1 MCERVGVRGQN
12 PQVGASERMSLNEIS
27 ESEGMDG
34 QDRRSSVRA
43 RALLPCKITR
53 IEESEI
59 PALESRILDI
69 AVVDD
74 ERAQA
79 GLSEWGSREE
89 DLPRGMA
96 TLLREVRAL
105 RGQLAEI
112 QREVEVLRGDRLI
125 GRRWVVL
132 NDRGLWVPREG
143 SDELD
148 HLAEGDFVELR
159 MRLPTTSVSQVLAM
173 AEVIRARTGEK
184 GGVALEFRAISE
196 IHSGAIIQY
205 ALRRERQLARS
216 KLFSGVKL

>member
-1 MCERVGVRGQN
+1 
-12 PQVGASERMSLNEIS
+12 MSLNEKS
-27 ESEGMDG
+27 ESEGIDG
-34 QDRRSSVRA
+34 EDRRSSVRA
-43 RALLPCKITR
+43 RALLPCTIVK
-53 IEESEI
+53 IEEPDI

-96 TLLREVRAL
+96 TMLREVRAL

-112 QREVEVLRGDRLI
+112 QREVEVLRGDRLVES
-125 GRRWVVL
+125 RWVVL
-132 NDRGLWVPREG
+132 NDRGLWLPREG
-143 SDELD
+143 SDSLD
-148 HLAEGDFVELR
+148 HLANGDFVEVR
-159 MRLPTTSVSQVLAM
+159 MRLPTTMVSQVLAM
-173 AEVIRARTGEK
+173 AEVLRVRTGDR
-184 GGVALEFRAISE
+184 GGVAIEFRAISE

-216 KLFSGVKL
+216 KMFSGVKL